1 MCIRDRSDEEEDAVD
16 YDFEETFLRTQM
28 SNVDF
33 LFGELEDAIKT
44 ISPEEKQAIVEADD
58 FDDLPGELKN
68 HVVAVHLKDISE
80 TMEAMAVKLKENEE
94 DALKWRFPT
103 DLAEDARRLIID
115 AEKKFET
122 LME

>member
-1 MCIRDRSDEEEDAVD
+1 
-16 YDFEETFLRTQM
+16 M

-68 HVVAVHLKDISE
+68 HVVAVHLKDLSE
-80 TMEAMAVKLKENEE
+80 TMEAMAEKLKENEE

-103 DLAEDARRLIID
+103 DLAYDARRLIID

>member
-1 MCIRDRSDEEEDAVD
+1 
-16 YDFEETFLRTQM
+16 M

-68 HVVAVHLKDISE
+68 HVVAVHLKDLSE
-80 TMEAMAVKLKENEE
+80 TMEAIGEKLKENEE
-94 DALKWRFPT
+94 DASKYMFDP
-103 DLAEDARRLIID
+103 DLVHDAVQLLVE
-115 AEKKFET
+115 AGKKTET
-122 LME
+122 LIE